1 MLLTSWKIKL
11 IMERM
16 GFQLQWYIK
25 VINSYSDF
33 NGRARRKEYWVF
45 TLWNIIF
52 ALLASLLDYFF
63 GIVYPLVGY
72 GPLYIAYALFVL
84 VPGIAVTVRRLHD
97 IGKSGWMYLVAFIP
111 IAGFIWLLILLIKEG
126 DQGNNAYG
134 EDPKEL

>member
-1 MLLTSWKIKL
+1 MLLILWKIKL
-11 IMERM
+11 IME
-16 GFQLQWYIK
+16 WYIK

-52 ALLASLLDYFF
+52 ALLASLLDYSF

-72 GPLYIAYALFVL
+72 GPLYVAYALFVL

-97 IGKSGWMYLVAFIP
+97 TGKSGWMYLVAFIP
-111 IAGFIWLLILLIKEG
+111 IAGWIWLLILFITEG

>member
-1 MLLTSWKIKL
+1 MLLILWKIKL
-11 IMERM
+11 IME
-16 GFQLQWYIK
+16 WYIK
-25 VINSYSDF
+25 VIKSYSDF
-33 NGRARRKEYWVF
+33 NGRARRKEYWMF

-52 ALLASLLDYFF
+52 ALLAVLLDYSF

-84 VPGIAVTVRRLHD
+84 VPGIAVAVRRLHD

-111 IAGFIWLLILLIKEG
+111 IAGFILLLIFFIKEG

>member
-1 MLLTSWKIKL
+1 MLLILWKIKL
-11 IMERM
+11 IME
-16 GFQLQWYIK
+16 WYIK

-33 NGRARRKEYWVF
+33 NGRARRKEYWMF

-52 ALLASLLDYFF
+52 ALLASLLDYSF

-84 VPGIAVTVRRLHD
+84 VPGFAVAVRRLHD
-97 IGKSGWMYLVAFIP
+97 TGKSGWIYLVAFIP
-111 IAGFIWLLILLIKEG
+111 IAGWIWLLILLIKEG

>member
-1 MLLTSWKIKL
+1 MLLILWKIKL
-11 IMERM
+11 IME
-16 GFQLQWYIK
+16 WYIK

-33 NGRARRKEYWVF
+33 NGRARRKEYWMF

-52 ALLASLLDYFF
+52 ALLASLLDYSF

-97 IGKSGWMYLVAFIP
+97 TGKSGWMYLVAFIP
-111 IAGFIWLLILLIKEG
+111 IAGWIWLLILFVTEG
-126 DQGNNAYG
+126 NEGNNAYG
-134 EDPKEL
+134 EDPKQFEN

>member
-1 MLLTSWKIKL
+1 MLLILWKIKL
-11 IMERM
+11 IME
-16 GFQLQWYIK
+16 WYIK
-25 VINSYSDF
+25 VIKSYYDF
-33 NGRARRKEYWVF
+33 NGRARRKEYWMF

-52 ALLASLLDYFF
+52 ALLAVLLDYSF

-84 VPGIAVTVRRLHD
+84 VPGIAVAVRRLHD

-111 IAGFIWLLILLIKEG
+111 IAGFILLLIFFTKEG
-126 DQGNNAYG
+126 DQGNNSYG

>member
-1 MLLTSWKIKL
+1 MLLILWKIKL
-11 IMERM
+11 IME
-16 GFQLQWYIK
+16 WYIK
-25 VINSYSDF
+25 VIKSYSDF
-33 NGRARRKEYWVF
+33 NGRARRKEYWMF

-52 ALLASLLDYFF
+52 ALLAVLLDYSF

-111 IAGFIWLLILLIKEG
+111 IAGFILLLILFIKEG

>member
-11 IMERM
+11 IME
-16 GFQLQWYIK
+16 WYIK
-25 VINSYSDF
+25 GINSYSDF
-33 NGRARRKEYWVF
+33 NSRARRKEYWMF

-63 GIVYPLVGY
+63 GIVYPSLGY
-72 GPLYIAYALFVL
+72 GPLYIAYALFVF

-111 IAGFIWLLILLIKEG
+111 IVGFIWLLILLIKEG

>member
-1 MLLTSWKIKL
+1 MSV
-11 IMERM
+11 
-16 GFQLQWYIK
+16 K
-25 VINSYSDF
+25 VIKSYSDF
-33 NGRARRKEYWVF
+33 NSRARRKEYWMF

-52 ALLASLLDYFF
+52 ALLAILLDYSF

-84 VPGIAVTVRRLHD
+84 VPGIAVAIRRLHD
-97 IGKSGWMYLVAFIP
+97 TGKSGWMYLVAFIP

>member
-1 MLLTSWKIKL
+1 MLLILWKIKL
-11 IMERM
+11 IME
-16 GFQLQWYIK
+16 WYIK
-25 VINSYSDF
+25 VIKSYSDF
-33 NGRARRKEYWVF
+33 NGRARRKEYWMF
-45 TLWNIIF
+45 TLWNFIF
-52 ALLASLLDYFF
+52 ALLAVLLDYSF

-84 VPGIAVTVRRLHD
+84 VPGIAVAVRRLHD

-111 IAGFIWLLILLIKEG
+111 IAGFILLLIFFTKEG

>member
-1 MLLTSWKIKL
+1 MLLILWKIKL
-11 IMERM
+11 IME
-16 GFQLQWYIK
+16 WYIK
-25 VINSYSDF
+25 VIKSYSDF
-33 NGRARRKEYWVF
+33 NGRARRKEYWMF

-52 ALLASLLDYFF
+52 ALLAVLLDYSF

-84 VPGIAVTVRRLHD
+84 VPGIAVAVRRLHD

-111 IAGFIWLLILLIKEG
+111 IAGFILLLILFIKEG

>member
-1 MLLTSWKIKL
+1 MLLILWKIKL
-11 IMERM
+11 IME
-16 GFQLQWYIK
+16 WYIK

-33 NGRARRKEYWVF
+33 NGRARRKEYWMF

-52 ALLASLLDYFF
+52 ALLASLLDYSF

-111 IAGFIWLLILLIKEG
+111 IAGWIWLLILFVTEG
-126 DQGNNAYG
+126 NEGNNAYG
-134 EDPKEL
+134 EDPKQFEN

>member
-1 MLLTSWKIKL
+1 MLLILWKIKL
-11 IMERM
+11 IME
-16 GFQLQWYIK
+16 WYIK
-25 VINSYSDF
+25 GINSYSDF
-33 NGRARRKEYWVF
+33 NGRARRKEYWMF

-52 ALLASLLDYFF
+52 ALLASLLDYSF

-84 VPGIAVTVRRLHD
+84 VPGIAVAVRRLHD
-97 IGKSGWMYLVAFIP
+97 TGKSGWMYLVAFIP
-111 IAGFIWLLILLIKEG
+111 IAGLIWLLILFIKEG

>member
-1 MLLTSWKIKL
+1 MLLILWKIKL
-11 IMERM
+11 IME
-16 GFQLQWYIK
+16 WYIK
-25 VINSYSDF
+25 GINSYSDF
-33 NGRARRKEYWVF
+33 NSRARRKEYWMF

-52 ALLASLLDYFF
+52 ALLASLLDYSF

-84 VPGIAVTVRRLHD
+84 VPGIAVAVRRLHD
-97 IGKSGWMYLVAFIP
+97 TGKSGWMYLVAFIP
-111 IAGFIWLLILLIKEG
+111 IAGLIWLLILFIKEG

>member
-1 MLLTSWKIKL
+1 
-11 IMERM
+11 ME
-16 GFQLQWYIK
+16 WYIK

-33 NGRARRKEYWVF
+33 NGRSRRKEYWMF
-45 TLWNIIF
+45 TLWNILF
-52 ALLASLLDYFF
+52 ALLAALLDYSF

-72 GPLYIAYALFVL
+72 GPLNIAYGLFVL

-111 IAGFIWLLILLIKEG
+111 IVGWIWLLILLIEEG

-134 EDPKEL
+134 EDPKQFEN

>member
-1 MLLTSWKIKL
+1 MK
-11 IMERM
+11 
-16 GFQLQWYIK
+16 WYLK
-25 VINSYSDF
+25 VVRDNYANF
-33 NGRARRKEYWVF
+33 AGRARRKEYWMF

-52 ALLASLLDYFF
+52 ALLAVLLDYSF

-84 VPGIAVTVRRLHD
+84 VPGIAVAVRRLHD

-111 IAGFIWLLILLIKEG
+111 IAGFILLLILFIKEG

>member
-1 MLLTSWKIKL
+1 MLLILWKIKL
-11 IMERM
+11 IME
-16 GFQLQWYIK
+16 WYIK
-25 VINSYSDF
+25 VIKSYSDF
-33 NGRARRKEYWVF
+33 NSRARRKEYWMF

-52 ALLASLLDYFF
+52 ALLASLLDYSF

-84 VPGIAVTVRRLHD
+84 VPGIAVAVRRLHD
-97 IGKSGWMYLVAFIP
+97 TGKSGWMYLVAFIP
-111 IAGFIWLLILLIKEG
+111 IAGWIWLLILFITEG

>member
-11 IMERM
+11 IME
-16 GFQLQWYIK
+16 WYIK
-25 VINSYSDF
+25 VIKSYSDF
-33 NGRARRKEYWVF
+33 NSRARRKEYWMF

-52 ALLASLLDYFF
+52 TLLASLLDYSF

-84 VPGIAVTVRRLHD
+84 VPGIAVTLRRLHD

-111 IAGFIWLLILLIKEG
+111 IVGWIWLLILLIKEG

-134 EDPKEL
+134 EDPKQFEN

>member
-1 MLLTSWKIKL
+1 MLLILWKIKL
-11 IMERM
+11 IME
-16 GFQLQWYIK
+16 WYIK
-25 VINSYSDF
+25 VIKSYSDF
-33 NGRARRKEYWVF
+33 NGRARRKEYWMF

-52 ALLASLLDYFF
+52 ALLAVLLDYSF

-84 VPGIAVTVRRLHD
+84 VPGIAVAVRRLHD

-111 IAGFIWLLILLIKEG
+111 IAGFILLLILFIKEG
-126 DQGNNAYG
+126 DQGNNSYG